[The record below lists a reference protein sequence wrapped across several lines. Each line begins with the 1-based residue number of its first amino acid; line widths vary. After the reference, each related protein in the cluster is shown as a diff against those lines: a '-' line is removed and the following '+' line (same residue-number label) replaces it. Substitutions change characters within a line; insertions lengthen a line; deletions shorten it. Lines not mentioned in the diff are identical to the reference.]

1 MNCAKFLVKKL
12 FLSGFFHNFAHEN
25 PLLRLKMGKEK
36 PIIHNKRRNKIRLHH
51 EGVHTLLYTGA
62 VGAVVIFLAWFAK
75 ESLGWGSYAIIG
87 LTLVVYCILLNF
99 FRCPIRMYQG
109 PTTKSIVAP
118 ADGHVVVIEEVDE
131 NEYFHDKRLMVS
143 IFMSL
148 TNVHANWIPC
158 EGQVIKVGHQ
168 NGNFMKAYLPKA
180 STENERSMV
189 VIRTPD
195 DVEVMVRQIAGA
207 MARRIVTYCHE
218 GDECFIDDHM
228 GFIKFGSR
236 VDVYLPLGTEVLVK
250 MGQATVGDETLIAKL
265 K

>member
-1 MNCAKFLVKKL
+1 MA
-12 FLSGFFHNFAHEN
+12 
-25 PLLRLKMGKEK
+25 KEK
-36 PIIHNKRRNKIRLHH
+36 PLIHNKRRNKIRLHH
-51 EGVHTLLYTGA
+51 EGVHTLLLGGA
-62 VGAVVIFLAWFAK
+62 VLAIVVALCWWLIGFTSDLAWVA
-75 ESLGWGSYAIIG
+75 YAIVAVFAVIYG
-87 LTLVVYCILLNF
+87 IMINF
-99 FRCPIRMYQG
+99 FRCPIRMFQG
-109 PTTKSIVAP
+109 PTTRSVVAP
-118 ADGHVVVIEEVDE
+118 ADGHVVVIEEVEE

-158 EGQVIKVGHQ
+158 EGTIVKVGHQ
-168 NGNFMKAYLPKA
+168 KGNFMKAYLPKA

-189 VIRTPD
+189 VIRTPHG
-195 DVEVMVRQIAGA
+195 VEVMARQIAGA
-207 MARRIVTYCHE
+207 MARRIVTYAEE
-218 GDECFIDDHM
+218 GQECFIDDHM